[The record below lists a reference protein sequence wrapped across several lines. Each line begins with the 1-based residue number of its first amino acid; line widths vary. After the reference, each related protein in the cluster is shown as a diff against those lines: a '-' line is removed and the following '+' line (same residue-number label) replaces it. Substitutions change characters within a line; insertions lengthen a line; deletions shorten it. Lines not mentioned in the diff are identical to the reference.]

1 MTLQFETHQDGRMT
15 HPTAVVPFGEASD
28 AGPGHTQSRSTRLW
42 TSCVTALPS
51 GVTVTRR
58 LLAQLFRLWGLDAL
72 SDTAQLVASE
82 LMTNAVTAS
91 GACLIDG
98 SPPQIELSVRR
109 TDVSVIVEVRDANP
123 ARPGLQQPDPMD
135 EAGRGLF
142 LVAVLGSR
150 WGHYAADG
158 GGKVVW
164 CEMDVTGR
172 PRPQLR
178 LSSVVV
184 TRCRRR

>member
-1 MTLQFETHQDGRMT
+1 MT
-15 HPTAVVPFGEASD
+15 HPTAVVPFSEASD
-28 AGPGHTQSRSTRLW
+28 ARPGHTQSRSPRLW
-42 TSCVTALPS
+42 TSCVTALPF

-82 LMTNAVTAS
+82 LITNAVTAS

-98 SPPQIELSVRR
+98 SPPPIELSVRR
-109 TDVSVIVEVRDANP
+109 TDVSVIVEVWDANP

-164 CEMDVTGR
+164 CEMDVTASPG
-172 PRPQLR
+172 PSY
-178 LSSVVV
+178 SSAASSS
-184 TRCRRR
+184 TPSRRR